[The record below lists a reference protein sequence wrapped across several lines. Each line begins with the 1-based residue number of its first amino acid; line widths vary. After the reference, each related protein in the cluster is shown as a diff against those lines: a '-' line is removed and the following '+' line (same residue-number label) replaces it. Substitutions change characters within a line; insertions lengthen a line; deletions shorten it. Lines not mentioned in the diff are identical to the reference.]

1 MREMKDSG
9 HAWLGMIPSLWSVV
23 YPKALFQQRKDRAV
37 EGDRQLTASQQYGVV
52 YQDEYMETTGS
63 RVVIVQKDFDLLKH
77 EEAGDLRWFSQA
89 IINGCSNQ

>member
-9 HAWLGMIPSLWSVV
+9 HAWLGMIPSHWSVV

-52 YQDEYMETTGS
+52 YQDEYMETTALALLLS
-63 RVVIVQKDFDLLKH
+63 RKTLIFLSTWKPEISLLV
-77 EEAGDLRWFSQA
+77 
-89 IINGCSNQ
+89 

>member
-9 HAWLGMIPSLWSVV
+9 HAWLGMIPSHWSVV

-52 YQDEYMETTGS
+52 YHCALNTEFYSALFIFLYFGT
-63 RVVIVQKDFDLLKH
+63 
-77 EEAGDLRWFSQA
+77 FSKKV
-89 IINGCSNQ
+89 